1 MSKIF
6 KDKLYEYQIEHTDNI
21 VRIID
26 NNKSVLDASDTGTG
40 KTYTAA
46 AACAILKL
54 NPIIICPKS
63 VVSNWKRV
71 CSIFNVKPL
80 AVVNYEL
87 IQRGKIEID
96 GKHKKTK
103 YIAVNDNYVWNL
115 PQQSIFIFDEVH
127 KCAEPTTNNG
137 RLLLSAKDSD
147 SPIMILSATI
157 ADRPEKFFPFFY
169 ILNFISPEQTK
180 QMKITY
186 TKYMNIMNSWIYR
199 DNRPMV
205 RIHNM
210 LYPDRATRMRIDV
223 LGDMFPES
231 QITAIPYSLGTT
243 RENEIQR
250 EYKNLA
256 NEIDALRNKQKK
268 DKGGILPMILR
279 AHQKIELLKIPTFI
293 ELANDFIHNGYSV
306 VIFINFTKTLE
317 TIADMLHTKNTIH
330 GQQTQQERDSIIDD
344 FQSNK
349 INVIVCNIKA
359 GGLGISLHDVHG
371 GHPRASIISPTWS
384 SIDLLQALGR
394 IHRAGGKSKSLQR
407 IIYTANTVEEKIA
420 DKLKHKLNNINSI
433 NNGDLD
439 LSNVEFI
446 TEHKNI

>member
-210 LYPDRATRMRIDV
+210 LYPDRATRCI
-223 LGDMFPES
+223 
-231 QITAIPYSLGTT
+231 A
-243 RENEIQR
+243 
-250 EYKNLA
+250 
-256 NEIDALRNKQKK
+256 KQ
-268 DKGGILPMILR
+268 
-279 AHQKIELLKIPTFI
+279 T
-293 ELANDFIHNGYSV
+293 
-306 VIFINFTKTLE
+306 
-317 TIADMLHTKNTIH
+317 
-330 GQQTQQERDSIIDD
+330 
-344 FQSNK
+344 
-349 INVIVCNIKA
+349 
-359 GGLGISLHDVHG
+359 
-371 GHPRASIISPTWS
+371 
-384 SIDLLQALGR
+384 
-394 IHRAGGKSKSLQR
+394 
-407 IIYTANTVEEKIA
+407 EKR
-420 DKLKHKLNNINSI
+420 
-433 NNGDLD
+433 
-439 LSNVEFI
+439 
-446 TEHKNI
+446 